1 MAFRYRSTEREI
13 CEYLL
18 SQGFDQSNTTVRD
31 VELIGI
37 KRPGWLQVFTFTV
50 SARIDDQQ
58 ETWFGVLR
66 DDQRTTS
73 EFFLLNTET
82 EQRQVIERLTDGL
95 TTHDR
100 RPASSGVRFVSIGV
114 GVLIAGLALL
124 PVMRDM
130 PGTRSS
136 SADAGNH
143 GRRNSTREVLESN
156 QPPANARAQTK
167 LKRLGE

>member
-1 MAFRYRSTEREI
+1 MALRYRSTEKEI

-18 SQGFDQSNTTVRD
+18 SQGFDESRTTVRD

-37 KRPGWLQVFTFTV
+37 ERPGWIQVFTFTV
-50 SARIDDQQ
+50 SARDDDQR

-66 DDQRTTS
+66 DDQRAAS
-73 EFFLLNTET
+73 DFFLLSTET

-100 RPASSGVRFVSIGV
+100 RPASSGVRFVSIVV

-124 PVMRDM
+124 PVIRDV

-136 SADAGNH
+136 SADAGSH
-143 GRRNSTREVLESN
+143 GRRNNTRKLLESN
-156 QPPANARAQTK
+156 QTPANARAQTK
-167 LKRLGE
+167 LERLGE